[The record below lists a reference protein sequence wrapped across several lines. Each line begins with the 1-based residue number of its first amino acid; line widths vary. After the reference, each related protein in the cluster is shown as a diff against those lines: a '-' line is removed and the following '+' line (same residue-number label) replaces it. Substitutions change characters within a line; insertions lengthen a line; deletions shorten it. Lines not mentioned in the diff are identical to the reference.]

1 MEDQE
6 VELLI
11 ETHLQQTAQQ
21 AVGQEIHLPLVH
33 LKDLMVEMQIT
44 LGVMLE
50 AAVVVEQLLM
60 DQVDV
65 NQVMVA
71 LVQQLQLM
79 VHLLQEQ
86 VEEVVLVVQ
95 PQVPLL

>member
-1 MEDQE
+1 
-6 VELLI
+6 
-11 ETHLQQTAQQ
+11 
-21 AVGQEIHLPLVH
+21 
-33 LKDLMVEMQIT
+33 MQIT

-71 LVQQLQLM
+71 LVQQ
-79 VHLLQEQ
+79 VHLMEHQQQEL
-86 VEEVVLVVQ
+86 VVAVVLVVQ
-95 PQVPLL
+95 PQVQLL